1 MMNDLC
7 TDIGYSSLN
16 KKGEQLCGDHI
27 DIVEQESNGTI
38 SAALADGLGSGVKA
52 NILSTMTARILT
64 TMIAEGAAMT
74 ECVETMMEALPVCR
88 EREMNYCTFTM
99 VRISPDGS
107 GVIFEYDNPQAILYQ
122 GGKCRDF
129 ESEQIEMAG
138 KTLRRAEFH
147 LEEGDAIVVV
157 SDGVLFAGPNQTMN
171 YDWQRPH
178 IMKYLD
184 RTLTPERSATASA
197 AMLAGACMDLY
208 CGHPGDDTTVA
219 VISLKP
225 ICSVSLM
232 IGPPAD
238 RTREKAHVKHFL
250 EVGDLHAVC
259 GGTTGEIV
267 ADYLGKEIFLLPNT
281 GFRTVPP
288 YSVVEGL
295 DLVTEGALTIAYL
308 TELSERHLNPYSL
321 GVKRYNG
328 NNGAE
333 KLAKLLFEQAAEIT
347 CFVGKTVNIAHAGTR
362 ADSGKKRKSV
372 ETLCRNLR
380 RMGKNVVEI
389 YH

>member
-1 MMNDLC
+1 MSFIDYGYATMNHD
-7 TDIGYSSLN
+7 
-16 KKGEQLCGDHI
+16 GEELCGDRVQVI
-27 DIVEQESNGTI
+27 TSGEDRILV
-38 SAALADGLGSGVKA
+38 LADGMGSGVKA

-64 TMIAEGAAMT
+64 TMIAEGATMT
-74 ECVETMMEALPVCR
+74 ECVETIMEALPVCR

-99 VRISPDGS
+99 VRLSPDGE
-107 GVIFEYDNPQAILYQ
+107 GVIYEYDNPQAILYQ
-122 GGKCRDF
+122 EGKCRDF
-129 ESEQIEMAG
+129 ESVELQMAG
-138 KTLRRAEFH
+138 KTVRRAEFR
-147 LEEGDAIVVV
+147 LEEGDSVIVL
-157 SDGVLFAGPNQTMN
+157 SDGVLFAGPNNTMN

-184 RTLTPERSATASA
+184 RVLKPELSATAASA
-197 AMLAGACMDLY
+197 LLAGACMDLY

-219 VISLKP
+219 MVSLKKP
-225 ICSVSLM
+225 CSVSLM

-238 RTREKAHVKHFL
+238 RTREKAHVKHFM

-281 GFRTVPP
+281 GFRSVPP

-295 DLVTEGALTIAYL
+295 ELVTEGALTIGYL
-308 TELSERHLNPYSL
+308 KELSDRHLNPYAL

-333 KLAKLLFEQAAEIT
+333 KLAKLLFEQATEIT
-347 CFVGKTVNIAHAGTR
+347 FFIGKTVNIAHAGTR
-362 ADSGKKRKSV
+362 ADSGRKRKAV
-372 ETLCRNLR
+372 EALCRNLR
-380 RMGKNVVEI
+380 EMGKTVVEI

>member
-1 MMNDLC
+1 MSFIDVGYATMNHD
-7 TDIGYSSLN
+7 
-16 KKGEQLCGDHI
+16 GEELCGDR
-27 DIVEQESNGTI
+27 VQVI
-38 SAALADGLGSGVKA
+38 SSGEDRILVLADGMGSGVKA

-64 TMIAEGAAMT
+64 TMIAEGATMT
-74 ECVETMMEALPVCR
+74 ECVETIMEALPVCR

-99 VRISPDGS
+99 VYISPDGS
-107 GVIFEYDNPQAILYQ
+107 GVIYEYDNPQAILCQ

-129 ESEQIEMAG
+129 ESEQLEIAG
-138 KTLRRAEFH
+138 KTVGRAEFH
-147 LEEGDAIVVV
+147 LEEGDSIVVM

-171 YDWQRPH
+171 YDWQRPQ
-178 IMKYLD
+178 IMRYLE
-184 RTLTPERSATASA
+184 RTLKPDMSATAGA
-197 AMLAGACMDLY
+197 AVLASACMDLY

-219 VISLKP
+219 VITLKKP
-225 ICSVSLM
+225 CSVSLM

-238 RTREKAHVKHFL
+238 RTRENAHVRHFL
-250 EVGDLHAVC
+250 DVGDLHVVC

-281 GFRTVPP
+281 GFRNVPP

-295 DLVTEGALTIAYL
+295 ELVTEGALTISYL
-308 TELSERHLNPYSL
+308 KELSERHLNPYAL

-333 KLAKLLFEQAAEIT
+333 KLAKLLFERATEIT
-347 CFVGKTVNIAHAGTR
+347 FFIGKTVNIAHAGTK
-362 ADSGKKRKSV
+362 ADSGKKRKAV
-372 ETLCRNLR
+372 EELCRNLR
-380 RMGKNVVEI
+380 KMGKNVVEI